1 MVTLKFITR
10 AEFRA
15 WLSQNALSDE
25 GIWVVFGKDRTVPT
39 LTAAEA
45 LEEALC
51 FGWIDGKM
59 QSIDD
64 SSYMKYFKQR
74 SKNSVWSEK
83 NKNLTDKLES
93 NGMMTDFGRSKIF
106 EAKENGQ
113 WSAAKT
119 EPLTEDAIETFIE
132 LLRPYALAFDNYQ
145 KMSKSVQKTYALS
158 YFATKTEAGREKRL
172 QTIVE
177 RLRLNLNPMERMPK

>member
-1 MVTLKFITR
+1 MGTYTFSDR
-10 AEFRA
+10 ADFRV

-25 GIWVVFGKDRTVPT
+25 GIWLIFGKDKSIST

-51 FGWIDGKM
+51 FGWIDGKL

-74 SKNSVWSEK
+74 SKNSVWSER
-83 NKNLTDKLES
+83 NKGLTEKLEAT
-93 NGMMTDFGRSKIF
+93 GLMTDYGRIKLR

-113 WSAAKT
+113 WTAAKA
-119 EPLTEDAIETFIE
+119 EPLTDDAIETFIE
-132 LLRPYALAFDNYQ
+132 LLRPHALAFDNYM

-158 YFATKTEAGREKRL
+158 YVATKTEAGREKRL

-177 RLRLNLNPMERMPK
+177 RLQLNLNPMERLPQ

>member
-1 MVTLKFITR
+1 MVTLIFIAR

-25 GIWVVFGKDRTVPT
+25 GIWVVFGKDKSVPT

-83 NKNLTDKLES
+83 NKGLTDKLEA
-93 NGMMTDFGRSKIF
+93 NKLMTDFGRAKIR

-113 WSAAKT
+113 WSAAKA

-132 LLRPYALAFDNYQ
+132 LLRPHAFAFDNYK

-158 YFATKTEAGREKRL
+158 YVATKTESGREKRL
-172 QTIVE
+172 QTILE
-177 RLRLNLNPMERMPK
+177 RLLLNLNPMERMPQ